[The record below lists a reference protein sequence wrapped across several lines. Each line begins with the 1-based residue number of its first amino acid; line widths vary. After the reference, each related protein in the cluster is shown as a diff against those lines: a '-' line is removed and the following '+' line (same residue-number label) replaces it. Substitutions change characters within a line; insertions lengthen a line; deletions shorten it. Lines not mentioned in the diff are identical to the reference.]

1 MFQLPPGDGK
11 ETVLVFFK
19 TRPEVVTD
27 ENISH
32 IVFVASMPDSP
43 ITALYY
49 TILRVFAPTLLK
61 VSLEKLITA
70 LNVLK

>member
-1 MFQLPPGDGK
+1 M
-11 ETVLVFFK
+11 LVFFK

-27 ENISH
+27 ENMSH

-49 TILRVFAPTLLK
+49 TILRIFAPTLLK
-61 VSLEKLITA
+61 VRIMLEGF
-70 LNVLK
+70 